1 MSITQHRSSIQH
13 TNSTA
18 DKASAAEII
27 TVRPEAEVMTHQHLP
42 SFVGICGATAGAK
55 GISMNL
61 VIIPPGETAEPHLHP
76 GHESAI
82 YILKGRVETRY
93 GPKLDKTTINE
104 AGDFIFIPPNVPHQ
118 PTNLSATEPVHVIVA
133 RNDADEQENV
143 QLYEPGMSTTQQ
155 EISP

>member
-1 MSITQHRSSIQH
+1 MSTTQHRSSMQH

-55 GISMNL
+55 GISMHL
-61 VIIPPGETAEPHLHP
+61 VIIPPGETAAPHLHP

-82 YILKGRVETRY
+82 YILKGRIETHY
-93 GPKLDKTTINE
+93 GPQLDKTTINE

-118 PTNLSATEPVHVIVA
+118 STNLSATEPACAIVA
-133 RNDADEQENV
+133 RNDADEQEHV
-143 QLYEPGMSTTQQ
+143 HLYEPGMRTTR
-155 EISP
+155 IGD